1 MRNRHWIG
9 ENRCCRSNRL
19 HRRASWGNSNVT
31 RVWSCGHCDEQ
42 VEEQFVLA
50 YSTCIKRANMAA
62 LFRIRH
68 NCLCSI
74 TLCHAS
80 FHLSRFRSIL
90 LLVCDLL
97 FQHRICPFFPLSHLR
112 YIHQEYGNSGSTPGG
127 AGKHNFFFFPSLTHV
142 LLNVT
147 VHQKQLCEN
156 ILDEVRFAFTDDART
171 RRAIVVP
178 LVVLIEL
185 RGNKSDFS
193 PAFGLMNWQGRWT
206 QATGIFMHAQELFQE
221 CGHGRWPLYH
231 QIIPADNCLLLLLP
245 GVNTAVYVCLHKE
258 CV

>member
-1 MRNRHWIG
+1 MRNWHWIG

-97 FQHRICPFFPLSHLR
+97 FQHRICLFFPLSHLR

-127 AGKHNFFFFPSLTHV
+127 AGKHNFYFFFPPWPMCFWMWQSIRNSFVKTFWMRSDLLSLMTHGQGGP
-142 LLNVT
+142 LL
-147 VHQKQLCEN
+147 
-156 ILDEVRFAFTDDART
+156 
-171 RRAIVVP
+171 
-178 LVVLIEL
+178 
-185 RGNKSDFS
+185 
-193 PAFGLMNWQGRWT
+193 
-206 QATGIFMHAQELFQE
+206 
-221 CGHGRWPLYH
+221 
-231 QIIPADNCLLLLLP
+231 CLLLCWLSCEAIRVISVQPLGWWTGKADGPRQP
-245 GVNTAVYVCLHKE
+245 GYLCMPRSYFKNVDMAGDLCITK
-258 CV
+258 